1 MFRALIALIL
11 TLSFLSTVSA
21 QSADAPDRSA
31 TGGAQTLKDIM
42 ARQSGEAVDNGFRR
56 DATGDASRAAEIS
69 NQLGT
74 LGGNSDPELWR
85 ALRFGSADITASN
98 TGPAATV
105 LIQDGG
111 MSWLKFRSG
120 PLATY
125 GGALLMGMI
134 ALLAA
139 FFMYRGRI
147 KIDGKK
153 TGRKITRFKAIERFG
168 HWLLSG
174 SFILLGLTGLISLF
188 GRKFLIP
195 TFGHDAF
202 SFIAVGSKWVHN
214 NVSWAFML
222 ALAMIFV
229 MWVAENIP
237 HRSDI
242 NWLRQGGGIFSKGH
256 PPAKKFNAGQKLIF
270 WSVIVL
276 GLSISVSGVS
286 LLFPFELN
294 MFAATFAKINAT
306 GIGGLLGF
314 GELRETLAPHEEMQY
329 AQLWHSVV
337 SFVLMAIILAHIY
350 IGSVGMEGA
359 YDAMGSGDVEEQWA
373 REHHSLWVAEV
384 LGEEAVVAKSVR
396 AAKAPDTKAA
406 KATAAKN
413 AKGPAAK
420 VAKAPVA
427 KAAKVP
433 AAKTTKAAAG
443 KPKKAAVAK
452 PKKTPPA
459 K

>member
-1 MFRALIALIL
+1 MLRALIALIL
-11 TLSFLSTVSA
+11 TLSFFLSTASA

-31 TGGAQTLKDIM
+31 TGGAQTLEDIM
-42 ARQSGEAVDNGFRR
+42 ARQSGEAVDNSFRS
-56 DATGDASRAAEIS
+56 DATGDASQAADIT

-147 KIDGKK
+147 KIDGEK

-222 ALAMIFV
+222 ALGMIFV

-242 NWLRQGGGIFSKGH
+242 NWLRKGGGIFSKGH
-256 PPAKKFNAGQKLIF
+256 HQRR
-270 WSVIVL
+270 SSML
-276 GLSISVSGVS
+276 G
-286 LLFPFELN
+286 
-294 MFAATFAKINAT
+294 
-306 GIGGLLGF
+306 
-314 GELRETLAPHEEMQY
+314 
-329 AQLWHSVV
+329 
-337 SFVLMAIILAHIY
+337 
-350 IGSVGMEGA
+350 
-359 YDAMGSGDVEEQWA
+359 
-373 REHHSLWVAEV
+373 
-384 LGEEAVVAKSVR
+384 
-396 AAKAPDTKAA
+396 
-406 KATAAKN
+406 KN
-413 AKGPAAK
+413 
-420 VAKAPVA
+420 
-427 KAAKVP
+427 
-433 AAKTTKAAAG
+433 
-443 KPKKAAVAK
+443 
-452 PKKTPPA
+452 
-459 K
+459 